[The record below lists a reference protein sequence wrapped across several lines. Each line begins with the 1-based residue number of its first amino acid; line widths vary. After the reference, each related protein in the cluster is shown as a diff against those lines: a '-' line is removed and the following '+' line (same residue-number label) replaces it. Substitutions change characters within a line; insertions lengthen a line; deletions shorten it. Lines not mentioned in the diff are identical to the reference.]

1 MVPGSG
7 PMQSLLVGGRSDQL
21 QFEYRGLR
29 SNLQER
35 FKGDNHR
42 RLPCV
47 ILSFPCGSTS
57 QGSQRKREAV
67 GGGRPRVKD
76 LSQMRMIK
84 RQDKKKRERRKGT
97 KRTKRR
103 SALARRLRRGEK
115 SQEGKVWRGGKG
127 AKKRKKNKKKGTR
140 AAVHG
145 GIREFAIR
153 ATHGRHQKGARTE
166 WTNFCKLTIHKYGPP
181 QCMQSLQLY
190 RDA

>member
-1 MVPGSG
+1 
-7 PMQSLLVGGRSDQL
+7 MQSLLVGGRSDQL

-127 AKKRKKNKKKGTR
+127 AKKRKKNKKKGPER
-140 AAVHG
+140 RSMVEFVNLQYEPLMAA
-145 GIREFAIR
+145 
-153 ATHGRHQKGARTE
+153 TKKGP
-166 WTNFCKLTIHKYGPP
+166 GPNGP
-181 QCMQSLQLY
+181 IS
-190 RDA
+190 AN

>member
-7 PMQSLLVGGRSDQL
+7 PRQSLLVGGRSDQL

-84 RQDKKKRERRKGT
+84 RQDKKKEREEKERKGQNDDQLLRGDSGEKNPKKEKSGGGEKARRKE
-97 KRTKRR
+97 KRTKKRDQ
-103 SALARRLRRGEK
+103 S
-115 SQEGKVWRGGKG
+115 GGPWW
-127 AKKRKKNKKKGTR
+127 N
-140 AAVHG
+140 
-145 GIREFAIR
+145 
-153 ATHGRHQKGARTE
+153 
-166 WTNFCKLTIHKYGPP
+166 
-181 QCMQSLQLY
+181 S
-190 RDA
+190 